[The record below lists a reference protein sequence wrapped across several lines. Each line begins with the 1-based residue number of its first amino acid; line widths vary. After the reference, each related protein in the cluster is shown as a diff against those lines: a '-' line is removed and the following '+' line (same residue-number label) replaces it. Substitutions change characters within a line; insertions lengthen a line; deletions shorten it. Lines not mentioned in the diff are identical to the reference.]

1 MAGAPLEWLRQ
12 LTRAAI
18 RGDVPVVRGCLE
30 RVVNVRVVNVRAVNV
45 GKNAVYRFHF
55 RGELSLY
62 SALQMKVPEDWFV
75 EAGLGRAVNAAVR
88 NDHTEV
94 TCAFVEFLGPE
105 YAFSG
110 FSVLRRAVGYGS
122 ARVVD
127 ALLKFKVP
135 PNCQD
140 VAFGSK
146 ANALHGAAVNGNV
159 SVVVLMIR
167 LGFDVNETSMYGGPP
182 LHCMAKWSHVGMKR
196 AATVVMRLVRA
207 GARAGGRDVIGGTPL
222 NFAARAHNFAVAA
235 MLVRAKAD
243 VNDSGDMGEN
253 DKYYDECYDGDDHG
267 YGPPL
272 HAALANLPCA
282 NLNYTRAV
290 ATIKLLLKAKA
301 DVAARR
307 RDGTTALHLAVVND
321 TRHGG
326 EIIRA
331 LVAYGADV
339 HARTTDGVTPLQMAP
354 ESVRDSLLG

>member
-1 MAGAPLEWLRQ
+1 MASAPLEWLRQ

-18 RGDVPVVRGCLE
+18 RGDVAAVRGCLE
-30 RVVNVRVVNVRAVNV
+30 RVVKCVVTNV

-55 RGELSLY
+55 RGELSPY
-62 SALQMKVPEDWFV
+62 SALQMKVPEHWFV
-75 EAGLGRAVNAAVR
+75 ETGLCRAVKAAVR

-94 TCAFVEFLGPE
+94 TCAIVEFLGPE
-105 YAFSG
+105 YAFSSC
-110 FSVLRRAVGYGS
+110 SVLRRAVQYGS

-135 PNCQD
+135 LKCLD

-146 ANALHGAAVNGNV
+146 ANELHDAAVFGHV

-182 LHCMAKWSHVGMKR
+182 LHRMAKCSNGGMKR
-196 AATVVMRLVRA
+196 TATVVMRLVRA
-207 GARAGGRDVIGGTPL
+207 GARAGGRDILGGTPL

-253 DKYYDECYDGDDHG
+253 DKYYDEHHDGDDHG

-272 HAALANLPCA
+272 HAALANLTCA
-282 NLNYTRAV
+282 TLNYTQAV

-331 LVAYGADV
+331 LVAYGADL

>member
-1 MAGAPLEWLRQ
+1 LEWLRQ

-18 RGDVPVVRGCLE
+18 RGDVAVVRGCLE
-30 RVVNVRVVNVRAVNV
+30 RVVNVRVVKCAVTNAV
-45 GKNAVYRFHF
+45 KNAKYRFHF
-55 RGELSLY
+55 RGELPVY
-62 SALQMKVPEDWFV
+62 SVLQMKVPEHWFV
-75 EAGLGRAVNAAVR
+75 EDGLCRAVKAAVR

-94 TCAFVEFLGPE
+94 TCAIVEFLGPE
-105 YAFSG
+105 YAFS
-110 FSVLRRAVGYGS
+110 SCSALRRAVQYGS

-135 PNCQD
+135 PICLD

-146 ANALHGAAVNGNV
+146 ANELHDAAVFGHV

-182 LHCMAKWSHVGMKR
+182 LHCMAKWSNGGMKR
-196 AATVVMRLVRA
+196 TATVVMRLVRA
-207 GARAGGRDVIGGTPL
+207 GARAGGRDIMGGTPL

-243 VNDSGDMGEN
+243 VNDRGDMGEN
-253 DKYYDECYDGDDHG
+253 DKYYDEHHDDG

-282 NLNYTRAV
+282 NLNYSRAV

-307 RDGTTALHLAVVND
+307 SDGTTALHLAVVND